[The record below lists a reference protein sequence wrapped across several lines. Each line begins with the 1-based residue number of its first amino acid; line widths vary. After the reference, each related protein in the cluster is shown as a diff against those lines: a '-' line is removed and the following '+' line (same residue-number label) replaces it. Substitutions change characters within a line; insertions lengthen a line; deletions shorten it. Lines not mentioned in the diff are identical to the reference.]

1 MLVRLIK
8 EIALVAALTALLL
21 SLAATVGLQGPTA
34 PERAE
39 ASGAYVSATPRPEF
53 VRPQW

>member
-1 MLVRLIK
+1 MLTRLIK
-8 EIALVAALTALLL
+8 EIALIAALTALLL

-39 ASGAYVSATPRPEF
+39 GSGTYVPATAPPDF
-53 VRPQW
+53 VRPLW

>member
-1 MLVRLIK
+1 MLARLIK
-8 EIALVAALTALLL
+8 EGALIAALTALLL

-39 ASGAYVSATPRPEF
+39 ASGADVPATPRPDF
-53 VRPQW
+53 ALPPW